1 MEFEASR
8 AKAVDKLNY
17 FVENNLSE
25 YSKLRNFDFGPD
37 DRSNISCLSPYIT
50 HGVINELEVI
60 DKSLKKFSFA
70 KNEKFIQEVLWR
82 VYWKGWLELRPNVWS
97 DYLVELNNLRNEFK
111 SNQNYLNAIE
121 GKTNIEC
128 FNQWVKELKE
138 NNYLHNHTRMWFASI
153 WIFTL
158 ELPWQLGAEFFMQHL
173 YDGDAASNTLGW
185 RWVAGVQTQGKH
197 YLASEWNIR
206 KFTNNRFQ
214 NIQLNENAPPIFSD
228 KTYSIGKKD
237 FLNFEIL
244 EDKILFL
251 GNSNE
256 IAESIAC
263 LKGKGPTD
271 TMELVYAQAN
281 ALGFDIGDV
290 IANGSALNEFRL
302 MLIRQGVDE
311 SVAQQLINEPW
322 SVLQRSPQ
330 QYSIQV
336 EKSGYLADLD
346 ALVIG
351 QVLCEAGAGR
361 SVQESD
367 IDHGIGI
374 EIHRSI
380 GERVESGD
388 AIMTLD
394 GPFGIDIHLIQRLK
408 QAITISDYQV
418 KLGTRILETVT
429 ISDCPT
435 T

>member
-1 MEFEASR
+1 MKFEASR
-8 AKAVDKLNY
+8 AKAVDKLND

-197 YLASEWNIR
+197 YLASEWNIK

-214 NIQLNENAPPIFSD
+214 NIQLNENASPIFSD
-228 KTYSIGKKD
+228 KTYSIGKKN
-237 FLNFEIL
+237 FLNSEIL
-244 EDKILFL
+244 EDKILLIFENNMTFEFSDFKEHKFKKIL
-251 GNSNE
+251 LISNE
-256 IAESIAC
+256 ANRNIKLSEKVLKFKANLLEDQKIRLEEKSINC
-263 LKGKGPTD
+263 ETININDLKNITEK
-271 TMELVYAQAN
+271 VYALYPTVSENLNFIQN
-281 ALGFDIGDV
+281 NQLQNIKFLYRKLDQFSWQYCNKGFFNFKNYIPKI
-290 IANGSALNEFRL
+290 IANFN
-302 MLIRQGVDE
+302 
-311 SVAQQLINEPW
+311 
-322 SVLQRSPQ
+322 
-330 QYSIQV
+330 
-336 EKSGYLADLD
+336 
-346 ALVIG
+346 
-351 QVLCEAGAGR
+351 
-361 SVQESD
+361 
-367 IDHGIGI
+367 
-374 EIHRSI
+374 
-380 GERVESGD
+380 
-388 AIMTLD
+388 
-394 GPFGIDIHLIQRLK
+394 
-408 QAITISDYQV
+408 
-418 KLGTRILETVT
+418 
-429 ISDCPT
+429 
-435 T
+435 

>member
-1 MEFEASR
+1 MKFEASR
-8 AKAVDKLNY
+8 AKAVDKLND

-185 RWVAGVQTQGKH
+185 RWVAGIQTQGKH

-214 NIQLNENAPPIFSD
+214 NIQLNENASPIFSD

-244 EDKILFL
+244 EDKILLIFENNMTFEFSDFKEHKFKKIL
-251 GNSNE
+251 LISNE
-256 IAESIAC
+256 SNRNIKLSEKVLKFKANLLKDQKTRLIEKSINC
-263 LKGKGPTD
+263 ETININDLKNITEK
-271 TMELVYAQAN
+271 VYALYPTVSENLNFIQN
-281 ALGFDIGDV
+281 NQLQNIKFLYRKLDQFSWQYCNKGFFNFKNYIPKI
-290 IANGSALNEFRL
+290 IANFN
-302 MLIRQGVDE
+302 
-311 SVAQQLINEPW
+311 
-322 SVLQRSPQ
+322 
-330 QYSIQV
+330 
-336 EKSGYLADLD
+336 
-346 ALVIG
+346 
-351 QVLCEAGAGR
+351 
-361 SVQESD
+361 
-367 IDHGIGI
+367 
-374 EIHRSI
+374 
-380 GERVESGD
+380 
-388 AIMTLD
+388 
-394 GPFGIDIHLIQRLK
+394 
-408 QAITISDYQV
+408 
-418 KLGTRILETVT
+418 
-429 ISDCPT
+429 
-435 T
+435 